1 MIQATLIQSIIYHV
15 KRLFSA
21 DLMFV
26 WGVLGIIVLYSGFLY
41 VTTKGW
47 LVTAED
53 RNDLVFADKNKKY
66 GAYVIRKNYNRRL
79 IFTMLLLVLMV
90 LTLRLTMYV
99 VDKLSVKEIKTN
111 DKTAT
116 LKLQGPVKE
125 KKEIK
130 LQPKPKPKKVLQ
142 KTIKYVAP
150 VISNTEDEP
159 IPPPPPTGPPAALG
173 DTTVTDGDGLP
184 PPPPP

>member
-1 MIQATLIQSIIYHV
+1 MIQATLIQSIIYHI

-79 IFTMLLLVLMV
+79 IFTMLLLILMV
-90 LTLRLTMYV
+90 LTLRLTM
-99 VDKLSVKEIKTN
+99 SC
-111 DKTAT
+111 
-116 LKLQGPVKE
+116 G
-125 KKEIK
+125 
-130 LQPKPKPKKVLQ
+130 
-142 KTIKYVAP
+142 
-150 VISNTEDEP
+150 
-159 IPPPPPTGPPAALG
+159 
-173 DTTVTDGDGLP
+173 
-184 PPPPP
+184 

>member
-1 MIQATLIQSIIYHV
+1 MIQATLIQSIIYHI

-79 IFTMLLLVLMV
+79 IFTMLLLILIV
-90 LTLRLTMYV
+90 LTRLAYISMFN
-99 VDKLSVKEIKTN
+99 KLNPFTYPTSN
-111 DKTAT
+111 F
-116 LKLQGPVKE
+116 
-125 KKEIK
+125 
-130 LQPKPKPKKVLQ
+130 
-142 KTIKYVAP
+142 TILFV
-150 VISNTEDEP
+150 
-159 IPPPPPTGPPAALG
+159 
-173 DTTVTDGDGLP
+173 
-184 PPPPP
+184 